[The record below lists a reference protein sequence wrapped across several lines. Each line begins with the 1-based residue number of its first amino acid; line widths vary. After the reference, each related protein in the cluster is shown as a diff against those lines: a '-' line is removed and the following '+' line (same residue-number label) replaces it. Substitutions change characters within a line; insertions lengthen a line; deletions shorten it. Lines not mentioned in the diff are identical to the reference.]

1 MMKTWIL
8 VADSSRARLFNLEKN
23 HVLEEAEAFV
33 CPEDRLPEQ
42 ALTSDRPGRSFD
54 SRGGGRH
61 DMEPGTSQREQ
72 VAIRFAAELAERLEA
87 LRDTGEIGK
96 LVLIAAPAFLGHLRS
111 QLSDQVQSLV
121 ALSIDKDLTQ
131 QKPAQIIEHIP
142 RFF

>member
-1 MMKTWIL
+1 MRTWIL

-23 HVLEEAEAFV
+23 RTLEEAETIV

-61 DMEPGTSQREQ
+61 NMEAGTSQREQ
-72 VAIRFAAELAERLEA
+72 GAIRFASELAQRLEA
-87 LRDTGEIGK
+87 LRSEGALEK

-111 QLSDQVQSLV
+111 KLSEPVQSLV
-121 ALSIDKDLTQ
+121 ALSVDKDLTQ
-131 QKPAQIIEHIP
+131 QKPEQILEHIP